1 MGRAYFRWSGHV
13 YRGVAHGS
21 LCHVPRVGRVNGQN
35 DRGFTKSAAQLSHSV
50 EKMESVPSRQKSEI
64 AKRDG
69 QIAELRSTKPH
80 LGELIEDFDRQSKP
94 KLEIVGVREGS
105 DDDSHIVQIRNVS
118 RDDVQ
123 AYVLLTDVTPPVR
136 SAVLPIRL
144 DYVHEY
150 GSGGHKFL
158 APGEVANVDVLHSRD
173 NERFQIHGGGGVI
186 QLPGRNF
193 APITLKAPA
202 GYPRADPVVR
212 KFDIRL
218 LPQGMVFFQ
227 ENVETMRTRKPPHS
241 HFFLTLGKRYHYQR
255 VTDPCPTTELV
266 AQ

>member
-1 MGRAYFRWSGHV
+1 MDTLVWAVPISVGAVTFIVAWLMAPYV
-13 YRGVAHGS
+13 MYRELEES
-21 LCHVPRVGRVNGQN
+21 T
-35 DRGFTKSAAQLSHSV
+35 DRTIEDLHKSAAQLV
-50 EKMESVPSRQKSEI
+50 TQRREDGERAEQTLKDEI

-69 QIAELRSTKPH
+69 QIAELQSTKAY
-80 LGELIEDFDRQSKP
+80 LEELVEDFDRQSKP

-123 AYVLLTDVTPPVR
+123 AYVLLTDITPPVR

-186 QLPGRNF
+186 QLPRSNYT
-193 APITLKAPA
+193 ITLEART
-202 GYPRADPVVR
+202 PRADPVVR

-227 ENVETMRTRKPPHS
+227 ENVESDENSEAAT
-241 HFFLTLGKRYHYQR
+241 
-255 VTDPCPTTELV
+255 
-266 AQ
+266 